1 MTDPLFT
8 AVELES
14 IAGVKAGFRLDR
26 IELLNW
32 GTFDGRVWSL
42 HLDGSNGLLTGDI
55 GSGKSTI
62 VDAITTLLMP
72 AYKVSYNRA
81 AGAENKERTLRSYVQ
96 GHHKSERS
104 ETTGVSR
111 PVGLRTDGSTYSVLL
126 SVFSNSQL
134 GATVSLAQV
143 FWISDGNPG
152 PPERFHVVADRDL
165 SIADDFMKFGDQM
178 AALKRRLSKSDV
190 RVHDSFKLYGRDFR
204 RALGIP
210 SEQAMDL
217 FHQTVSMKS
226 VGDLNEFVRSHML
239 ERFDVE
245 KKIDEVVAHFEDLT
259 KAHDAVRTTR
269 VQIAALDPL
278 LAECNRW
285 DELGKAL
292 SSLSEERTKLPVYI
306 ARGKAGY
313 LRAQLAKLAVEL
325 DNQHAEAARLDN
337 ELNELRDQKVQAE
350 RQRDGLGGGRLGEI
364 ERRIEAFE
372 QTKADRQNR
381 AQLYEGLLAQLG
393 LAEAASESQFLT
405 RQREVVSVSADIV
418 TLLKAVDDRLSER
431 GIEAAGLKAEAS
443 AVNAELRSL
452 QQRRSNIP
460 LDSLVL
466 RQRLCDELSL
476 DENEIPFAGELI
488 QVSPDSSEW
497 EGAAER
503 LLRGFALSLL
513 VAEKH
518 YVRVSEWINAN
529 RLRAR
534 LVYYRVPAT
543 LESDRTDGPNGADPL
558 VRRLELKNSMF
569 LPWLRRELDRR
580 ADYECSPT
588 MSAFQRA
595 SKAITREGQIKH
607 GRGRHEKDD
616 RHRIEDRTRYVLGWS
631 NEQKIAALLS
641 KAAEIHKRQSALATE
656 IGGMQDELSTIR
668 KRDNAIA
675 QLGAIRTWSEIDWR
689 FPAAQISTLEA
700 ERRRIEDAS
709 AELGD
714 LSALIERLGATIEQS
729 DAAHRHAIKESGV
742 TEQKQLEARNSLDQ
756 CDRVLADCDLAAAD
770 TILATIEA
778 RTGVVGA
785 EPASVSEWDALHVD
799 LGERFSTDESRLRG
813 DQAKVTSSIT
823 RQMMSFRRDNPLET
837 SELDD
842 SIESIAGYRELHTR
856 LVNDDL
862 PRFEKEF
869 KDYLNQNTIRDIAM
883 LRTFLQNRRDD
894 IKDRIDLINRSL
906 FGIDYN
912 RDSFIKLEY
921 RDTTNTE
928 VRGFRDDL
936 AACAD
941 SSLGGAS
948 EQYSEEKFLQ
958 VSTLIERFRGRE
970 GQTDND
976 RAWTQRVTDV
986 RQWFVFSASE
996 RNREDGSERE
1006 HYTDSGGKSGGQ
1018 KEKLA
1023 YTVLAASLAYQFKL
1037 EGESGAA
1044 RTFRFVVIDEAFG
1057 RGSDAST
1064 RFGLRLFGELGLQL
1078 LIVTPLQKI
1087 QVIEPHVSAVGFVDN
1102 ESGSYSRLQSMTIE
1116 EYRARRRSHLA
1127 SQLIEV
1133 SEIAAE
1139 TG

>member
-1 MTDPLFT
+1 MTDALFT

-14 IAGVKAGFRLDR
+14 MAGVKAGFRLER

-42 HLDGSNGLLTGDI
+42 DLHGSNGLLTGDI
-55 GSGKSTI
+55 GSGKSTVI
-62 VDAITTLLMP
+62 DAITTLLMP

-96 GHHKSERS
+96 GHHKSQRS
-104 ETTGVSR
+104 ETTGASR
-111 PVGLRTDGSTYSVLL
+111 PVGLRMDGSTYSVLL
-126 SVFSNSQL
+126 GVFSNSQL
-134 GATVSLAQV
+134 GSTVSLAQV

-152 PPERFHVVADRDL
+152 PPDRFHMVAHQDL
-165 SIADDFMKFGDQM
+165 SIADDFMKFGDEM
-178 AALKRRLSKSDV
+178 AALKRRLSKSDA
-190 RVHDSFKLYGRDFR
+190 RVHESFKEYGRDFR

-259 KAHDAVRTTR
+259 KAHDAVRKAR

-278 LAECNRW
+278 LAECARW
-285 DELGKAL
+285 DELANAVG
-292 SSLSEERTKLPVYI
+292 SLSDERSQLPVYV
-306 ARGKAGY
+306 ARGKGGY
-313 LRAQLAKLAVEL
+313 LRAQLEELGVEL
-325 DNQHAEAARLDN
+325 DHQHAEAARLDN
-337 ELNELRDQKVQAE
+337 ELKELRDQKVQAE

-364 ERRIEAFE
+364 ERRIEALE
-372 QTKADRQNR
+372 HTKADRQNR
-381 AQLYEGLLAQLG
+381 AQLYGSLLAQLG
-393 LAEAASESQFLT
+393 LAESASESQFVT
-405 RQREVVSVSADIV
+405 RQREVVSISADAE
-418 TLLKAVDDRLSER
+418 TLRKAVEDLLSER
-431 GIEAAGLKAEAS
+431 GIEASSLKAEAT

-452 QQRRSNIP
+452 QHRRSNIP

-466 RQRLCDELSL
+466 RQRLCNDLSL

-488 QVSPDSSEW
+488 QMSRDSPEW

-513 VAEKH
+513 VYEKH
-518 YVRVSEWINAN
+518 YAQVSEWINAN
-529 RLRAR
+529 HLRAR

-543 LESDRTDGPNGADPL
+543 VDSDRADGPHGADLL
-558 VRRLELKNSMF
+558 VRRLELKDSRF

-588 MSAFQRA
+588 MSAFQQA
-595 SKAITREGQIKH
+595 AKAITRQGQIKH

-616 RHRIEDRTRYVLGWS
+616 RHRIDDRTRYVLGWS
-631 NEQKIAALLS
+631 NEQKIAALLA
-641 KAAEIHKRQSALATE
+641 KAAETQQLQSALTTE
-656 IGGMQDELSTIR
+656 IGRLQDEQSTIR
-668 KRDNAIA
+668 NRGNAIA
-675 QLGAIRTWSEIDWR
+675 QLGAIRNWSEIDWR
-689 FPAAQISTLEA
+689 FPATQISTLEA
-700 ERRRIEDAS
+700 ERRQIEEAS
-709 AELGD
+709 AELGA
-714 LSALIERLGATIEQS
+714 LSGLIERLAATIERT
-729 DAAHRHAIKESGV
+729 DAAHLQAIKDSGV
-742 TEQKQLEARNSLDQ
+742 SEQKQREARDSLDQ
-756 CDRVLADCDLAAAD
+756 CDRTLADCDLAAVDA
-770 TILATIEA
+770 ILATIEA
-778 RTGVVGA
+778 RASVVNA
-785 EPASVSEWDALHVD
+785 VPASVREWEALYVD
-799 LGERFSTDESRLRG
+799 LGERLNTDESRLRG
-813 DQAKVTSSIT
+813 DQAKVTSSIM
-823 RQMMSFRRDNPLET
+823 RQMMAFRRDNPLET

-842 SIESIAGYRELHTR
+842 SIESIAGYRELHAR

-862 PRFEKEF
+862 PRFEMEF
-869 KDYLNQNTIRDIAM
+869 KDFLNQNTIRDIAM

-906 FGIDYN
+906 VGIDYN

-958 VSTLIERFRGRE
+958 VSRLIERFRGRE

-976 RAWTQRVTDV
+976 RAWTRRVTDV

-1023 YTVLAASLAYQFKL
+1023 YTILAASLAYQFKL

-1087 QVIEPHVSAVGFVDN
+1087 QVIEPYVSAVGFVDN

-1116 EYRARRRSHLA
+1116 EYRARRRNHLA

-1133 SEIAAE
+1133 AEVPAE